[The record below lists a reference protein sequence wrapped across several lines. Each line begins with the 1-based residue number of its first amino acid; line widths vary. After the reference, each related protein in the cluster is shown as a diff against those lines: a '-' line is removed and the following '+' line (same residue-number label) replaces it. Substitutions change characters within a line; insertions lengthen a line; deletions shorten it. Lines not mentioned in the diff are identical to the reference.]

1 MVDLVIR
8 NGLAVENGQ
17 IVAVGKID
25 PHSYYDAQAIGL
37 LDRGSLATGCKADLN
52 VIDYGRLRLI
62 QRADGYE
69 ATGALPGRL
78 VRVARAA
85 PG

>member
-1 MVDLVIR
+1 VVDLVIR

-37 LDRGSLATGCKADLN
+37 LDRGLVATGCKADPR
-52 VIDYGRLRLI
+52 VIDRDRRRPI

-69 ATGALPGRL
+69 VPGALSGRL
-78 VRVARAA
+78 VRGARAA

>member
-1 MVDLVIR
+1 VVDLVIC
-8 NGLAVENGQ
+8 NGLAVECGR

-78 VRVARAA
+78 VRGARAA